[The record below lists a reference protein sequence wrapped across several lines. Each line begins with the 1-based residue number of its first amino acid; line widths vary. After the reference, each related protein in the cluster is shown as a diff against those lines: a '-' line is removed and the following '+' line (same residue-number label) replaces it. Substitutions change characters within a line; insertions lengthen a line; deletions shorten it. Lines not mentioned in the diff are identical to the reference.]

1 MCVADASWAAVY
13 CMPLGVHAHVVRCAN
28 RCDCLLYLQVLLFA
42 PYSVLLLQV
51 VSGQYLGIDGGVS
64 AAYSSGELATT

>member
-1 MCVADASWAAVY
+1 MCIVGCSFYLVYYMLLGLNTHAV
-13 CMPLGVHAHVVRCAN
+13 

-64 AAYSSGELATT
+64 VADSSGELATT